1 MPEPLAAVCS
11 SLSVCSSHCV
21 FQHAWLRNW
30 LSGRTAFWLPQLLFL
45 LSEVVP
51 PQLCA
56 AATTH
61 PASLQLPCFAVSPA
75 PHQLCCPAP
84 IRLSWIGVT
93 ACCARSELALLSVR
107 CERLRSA
114 ARLLLSMRC
123 AKSWF
128 LSERRAAADALYNC
142 DGVPSNIVQV
152 DPGATAPS
160 TIQSITAPAGR
171 PSERANTTQEHIDE
185 AAI

>member
-1 MPEPLAAVCS
+1 VLGQ
-11 SLSVCSSHCV
+11 SV
-21 FQHAWLRNW
+21 
-30 LSGRTAFWLPQLLFL
+30 
-45 LSEVVP
+45 
-51 PQLCA
+51 
-56 AATTH
+56 
-61 PASLQLPCFAVSPA
+61 
-75 PHQLCCPAP
+75 
-84 IRLSWIGVT
+84 RLS
-93 ACCARSELALLSVR
+93 SVR
-107 CERLRSA
+107 CERRLLA

-123 AKSWF
+123 AKSWL
-128 LSERRAAADALYNC
+128 LSELSVASDALYNC